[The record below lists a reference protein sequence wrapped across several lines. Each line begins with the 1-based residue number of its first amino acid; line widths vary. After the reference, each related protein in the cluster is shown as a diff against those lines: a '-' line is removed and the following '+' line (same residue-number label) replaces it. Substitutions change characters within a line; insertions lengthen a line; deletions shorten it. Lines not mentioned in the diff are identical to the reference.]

1 MFLKKETMKSDS
13 LDSSFVS
20 TRFHQV
26 PSNRILTKLT
36 LRFHLRSLSVHCEFF
51 ENRMC
56 FTVQL
61 SMFFAY
67 RSLKQLIYNTKS
79 FSTCQELFLKNFEVF
94 WIGLSPHRSD
104 FVILSHSFL
113 FVNNYFLFFQNFS
126 NCWCRRN
133 NFLRQLS

>member
-1 MFLKKETMKSDS
+1 MKSDS

-26 PSNRILTKLT
+26 PSNRIFTKLT

-79 FSTCQELFLKNFEVF
+79 FSTCQELFLKVFEVF

-104 FVILSHSFL
+104 FAILSHSFL

-126 NCWCRRN
+126 NC
-133 NFLRQLS
+133 

>member
-1 MFLKKETMKSDS
+1 MKFDS

-36 LRFHLRSLSVHCEFF
+36 LRFHLRSLSVHCEIF

-79 FSTCQELFLKNFEVF
+79 FSTCQELFLKSF
-94 WIGLSPHRSD
+94 W
-104 FVILSHSFL
+104 SFL
-113 FVNNYFLFFQNFS
+113 NWPVASPKRLCYLITLISLCQQLFFVFS
-126 NCWCRRN
+126 KLFKLLMQKKQ
-133 NFLRQLS
+133 FLATAQLE